1 MEWGTVKLGY
11 RVNGYTEITI
21 DPDISK
27 GEDQQQMDVTSSPH
41 RVVISSLDPF
51 SCPTMRASAVRT
63 QPNLFTTRPDHT
75 SLHGWQEGG

>member
-41 RVVISSLDPF
+41 RVVISGY
-51 SCPTMRASAVRT
+51 CTK
-63 QPNLFTTRPDHT
+63 FTGLAQVH
-75 SLHGWQEGG
+75 SIV